1 MLEILKDAVLRL
13 DSQAPFP
20 TLSLWLCLAWPLP
33 ALLFWLAE
41 YCTRR
46 RRVTTAS
53 GSSEGDEEEVFVPME
68 VERESSR
75 IHPGQFKV
83 ILASLEH
90 SLPHLGCKAQAGGLG
105 KVMDLVARHHPTDL
119 LMVHPKLKEDETL
132 KYSHDLELPS
142 LSITVDNQQQDVRVL
157 YCKPPA
163 DDSPTRSRRGFLLLS
178 HSWFEERPKTAI
190 YPNPMTRR
198 KVLRFYSLWNQ
209 AVGKLLELY
218 KPDIFHCPD
227 FHTCMA
233 PWYAIASD
241 QLNLRVLLVLH
252 NAEYQGSVST
262 DMLGRAHCEKVAVI
276 FNVSPDFVRQHLMA
290 EGRFNMLKAGV
301 DFLLERQEG
310 RGACAVSEYYAFE
323 CHARYSIFWQLPG
336 IRGIDNPMLEEER
349 EVLDKDL
356 TEKKQEAK
364 REAQSRFGLNVE
376 PDARLFVSLGR
387 LVRQKGVDIL
397 ADVAEWL
404 LSSYPEAQLL
414 VIGPPAD
421 GFGFY
426 AQRKLE
432 ALAEKAAF
440 KGRLSVHSKFIVV
453 PPCVKWAA
461 DFCLMPSRDEPF
473 GYVDVEFAWRGAV
486 IVGAQAGGLGKVPGF
501 YYVQQNRE
509 NLARLRRE
517 LRTAVQ
523 RAMAATPSK
532 VREMSRLAL
541 RSSFPLAEWQD
552 ALSSAYRGLRRDLS
566 VDGIELSDVS
576 SPGLRRGASGSPEG
590 ERREWFP
597 EEVCKD
603 LLVQSQPAEHEHV
616 HEDVTDEEFFWQ
628 ELTEEEISDRVTQQL
643 DESRNDSTPLNIEI
657 ILQRIGIERSKE
669 RETGT
674 IAKWL
679 VEPWRGTARIH
690 WLVSCAYISCPVSS
704 LLVLVVAMEWGIRG
718 SAQLPEWFKRFSW
731 FKIVFGNGGL
741 NPPILNML
749 LFSTTAL
756 ANAIGAPFWAA
767 LATKVQPRLLLAVAM
782 LLQVPLLITMLTV
795 HRPNVSL
802 ATIVVFLQGLS
813 SSGSLIFICFNFMLS
828 IKADVSH
835 AAYRM
840 GILEMVRQAVTWFIT
855 AYVFLVSPST
865 QVGSKEEPLPAAVYW
880 LLVPICVAVVLTTI
894 IPGFLF
900 LLAPG
905 PYRDDCLPSWDLKNF
920 WKKRSFV
927 VLSISD
933 VLGCLALF
941 PSTCYIQWWLANG
954 WRGVDLAI
962 LSIFFALSLAGVTVI
977 WAKALGSAIIHGFA
991 LLMGV
996 TLLLPPASMLRAI
1009 VQEEISTYT
1018 FLGRSDVA
1026 LLICCFS
1033 LILEGVRASSA
1044 WAVKVRVLNSRWRLL
1059 SYGTVVV
1066 SIQAVM
1072 SMFSPFLCE
1081 YMARRNSSTFISAN
1095 QKELAD
1101 AAVVTMVP
1109 LSLLQFALQI
1119 CAAPYIR
1126 QDLGVASSR
1135 SLYRGRSGAEG
1146 HMCPSL
1152 KLKHQIRWR
1161 RLPPQMA
1168 VLCGCLLGL
1177 AALLTE
1183 LHLIQ
1188 RPSPFAPVRRCH
1200 FGLHRLACRCV
1211 ADETDTRPADEFA
1224 SWRKGSYG
1232 PNQFGYS
1239 TTGRYNCQVRM
1250 RILGG
1255 DTFSFWPRG
1264 RCQVWRCQEGMTDG
1278 QQVTGQEIWSRHCN
1292 VSGQNL
1298 VIAHLFEW
1306 PWPDIATECETYL
1319 GKAGFN
1325 VVQISPPTE
1334 HVIGDSWSTRY
1345 QPVSFKLDSRG
1356 GSEED
1361 FVDMVWRCKQA
1372 GVSIMVDA
1380 ILNHMASPTAQI
1392 PREDRDAGKTCGGQ
1406 EESATISKT
1415 PCEGWSFTPYGNREF
1430 LHGTADLDRFERVDF
1445 HHYEGNMESN
1455 CGVPPWTNNRFLC
1468 DLYGLVDLDTESV
1481 VVQGLLQNFLK
1492 LLFERGITMLRLDA
1506 AMHVYPESFLAIME
1520 SFPFDYVVQEF
1531 FPGPLKFEKDT
1542 LAKASQVGTFTNF
1555 DFGTQV
1561 AQVLFDTL
1569 NDGVWKNASDRFGDL
1584 LHIGNPTPDCAYQI
1598 CESVYPPDLALVF
1611 IDNHDQQRQLWKPA
1625 KGGPPSS
1632 PVCRWNGKD
1641 IGDCRP
1647 MYKHGLE
1654 YNLAQLFML
1663 AWPYGDA
1670 VRIMSSYAF
1679 EDFDQGPPGVRN
1691 GSARDRPSSPLK
1703 GCRSTPTSSPVTK
1716 RYDKDVVNLWVC
1728 EHRWQGVSGLVRLRR
1743 LLRPD
1748 REAIHRVQT
1757 WSDQLGHAAFSIDH
1771 VAFVALNRGFN
1782 WETKQGSNETFSLVG
1797 MQSFL
1802 PGGHYCDLAMAIGP
1816 VSERW
1821 DGACFNGM
1829 ESAIVVHMNGTILQ
1843 GEVVPSHVVAL
1854 HTNWANLSNVT
1865 DESETVILA

>member
-1 MLEILKDAVLRL
+1 
-13 DSQAPFP
+13 
-20 TLSLWLCLAWPLP
+20 
-33 ALLFWLAE
+33 
-41 YCTRR
+41 
-46 RRVTTAS
+46 
-53 GSSEGDEEEVFVPME
+53 
-68 VERESSR
+68 
-75 IHPGQFKV
+75 
-83 ILASLEH
+83 
-90 SLPHLGCKAQAGGLG
+90 
-105 KVMDLVARHHPTDL
+105 
-119 LMVHPKLKEDETL
+119 
-132 KYSHDLELPS
+132 
-142 LSITVDNQQQDVRVL
+142 
-157 YCKPPA
+157 
-163 DDSPTRSRRGFLLLS
+163 
-178 HSWFEERPKTAI
+178 
-190 YPNPMTRR
+190 
-198 KVLRFYSLWNQ
+198 
-209 AVGKLLELY
+209 
-218 KPDIFHCPD
+218 
-227 FHTCMA
+227 
-233 PWYAIASD
+233 
-241 QLNLRVLLVLH
+241 
-252 NAEYQGSVST
+252 
-262 DMLGRAHCEKVAVI
+262 
-276 FNVSPDFVRQHLMA
+276 
-290 EGRFNMLKAGV
+290 
-301 DFLLERQEG
+301 
-310 RGACAVSEYYAFE
+310 
-323 CHARYSIFWQLPG
+323 
-336 IRGIDNPMLEEER
+336 MLEEER

-453 PPCVKWAA
+453 
-461 DFCLMPSRDEPF
+461 
-473 GYVDVEFAWRGAV
+473 
-486 IVGAQAGGLGKVPGF
+486 
-501 YYVQQNRE
+501 
-509 NLARLRRE
+509 
-517 LRTAVQ
+517 
-523 RAMAATPSK
+523 
-532 VREMSRLAL
+532 REMSRLAL

-566 VDGIELSDVS
+566 VDGIELGDVS

-616 HEDVTDEEFFWQ
+616 HEDEFFWQ

-962 LSIFFALSLAGVTVI
+962 LSIFFALSLAGVTII

-1392 PREDRDAGKTCGGQ
+1392 PREDRDAGKTCDDLQ
-1406 EESATISKT
+1406 ESATISKT

-1430 LHGTADLDRFERVDF
+1430 LHGTADLDRFER
-1445 HHYEGNMESN
+1445 NMESN

-1641 IGDCRP
+1641 RP
-1647 MYKHGLE
+1647 YFAREDGRGAAMVWSMQPRKRAELHLCNLFQPQKEVSVFTQLLFFTPPDVGLE

-1716 RYDKDVVNLWVC
+1716 RYDKERV
-1728 EHRWQGVSGLVRLRR
+1728 EKSGFGAR
-1743 LLRPD
+1743 
-1748 REAIHRVQT
+1748 
-1757 WSDQLGHAAFSIDH
+1757 
-1771 VAFVALNRGFN
+1771 
-1782 WETKQGSNETFSLVG
+1782 TFG
-1797 MQSFL
+1797 M
-1802 PGGHYCDLAMAIGP
+1802 DLY
-1816 VSERW
+1816 
-1821 DGACFNGM
+1821 
-1829 ESAIVVHMNGTILQ
+1829 T
-1843 GEVVPSHVVAL
+1843 SH
-1854 HTNWANLSNVT
+1854 
-1865 DESETVILA
+1865 